1 MSAPDT
7 NVERQ
12 KRRHIV
18 PLIGIGIAAV
28 FGVVLIVYWIFE
40 EVAAS
45 DPVTQDEVIEAP
57 ATAIPPE
64 VTAPAPSAEPGT
76 QPTPLAPAPAP
87 QDDGAQGSP

>member
-40 EVAAS
+40 EVSAA
-45 DPVTQDEVIEAP
+45 DPVTQDEVTEAP
-57 ATAIPPE
+57 ATGIAPE
-64 VTAPAPSAEPGT
+64 VTQPAPSADPGT
-76 QPTPLAPAPAP
+76 QPTPLAPAPTP
-87 QDDGAQGSP
+87 QEGSGTP